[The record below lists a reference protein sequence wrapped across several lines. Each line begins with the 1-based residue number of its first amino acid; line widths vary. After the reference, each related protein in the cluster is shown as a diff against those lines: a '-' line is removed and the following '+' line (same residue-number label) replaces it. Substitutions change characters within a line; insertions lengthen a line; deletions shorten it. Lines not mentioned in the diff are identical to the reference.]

1 VGQGREKSDED
12 VGGSPVSRDPSH
24 KMYGWVIG
32 IEGVVQPSTE
42 LMKEWVERSMADRG
56 IDGKVEIEFLG
67 EIPPKE
73 TD

>member
-1 VGQGREKSDED
+1 
-12 VGGSPVSRDPSH
+12 
-24 KMYGWVIG
+24 
-32 IEGVVQPSTE
+32 
-42 LMKEWVERSMADRG
+42 MADRG